1 MNKVALYNNLG
12 SSWNSSNNVWV
23 KGSFFDHTEKFY
35 SGADTLKYFDGI
47 QSFDEFL
54 IKLEQCNGLFS
65 VVIIHNDEIWAAV
78 DRNTSFPLFYFRSS
92 LGWHITDKV
101 DLQVVKGNN
110 FEVDA
115 FQVQCYKAFSHT
127 MGDETLFKGLK
138 QMQCGQALLLRR
150 ASEKPEIKNYHQFS
164 TGTFLELSE
173 SDLYKQANNI
183 FNNTL
188 KRLIESLEGKTA
200 VVPLSGG
207 FDSRWIAAG
216 LKRQGYEKVICF
228 TFGKKTQ
235 NKEYELSKKVAE
247 RLQYPWIFVEYTA
260 ELLNKRYLQAQTFQD
275 YVQFMGH
282 GTSMFFLQEYF
293 AVSYL
298 KEHKLVPDDAVF
310 IPGHSGDLIGG
321 SQIIKTFNPDI
332 SREEVLDRFFKVKNI
347 YQTVSKEMK
356 KKLEEQ
362 FKPWFWQRE
371 NHHPASVFEAL
382 DIQEKIAKVIFNSSL
397 VFDFFGYE
405 KRFPFWDLALLQFFL
420 KLPFEHRVMKKLY
433 DSVLINEF
441 FKPYDLLFDKEL
453 NPRKEE
459 LLRQKVKNR
468 IKTYFPVFIKE
479 CLLQKN
485 DWKNYRQAVKPLQD
499 EMKSKGYNFQ
509 FKGKSYNEIL
519 IQYYLYLI
527 ETNM

>member
-1 MNKVALYNNLG
+1 M
-12 SSWNSSNNVWV
+12 
-23 KGSFFDHTEKFY
+23 
-35 SGADTLKYFDGI
+35 
-47 QSFDEFL
+47 
-54 IKLEQCNGLFS
+54 
-65 VVIIHNDEIWAAV
+65 
-78 DRNTSFPLFYFRSS
+78 
-92 LGWHITDKV
+92 
-101 DLQVVKGNN
+101 
-110 FEVDA
+110 DA
-115 FQVQCYKAFSHT
+115 FQIQCYKAYGHT
-127 MGDETLFKGLK
+127 MGAETLFKGLS
-138 QMQCGQALLLRR
+138 QMQCGQAILLKK

-164 TGTFLELSE
+164 TDTFLELPE
-173 SDLYKQANNI
+173 KELYQQANRI

-188 KRLIESLEGKTA
+188 RRLIISLEGKTA

-216 LKRQGYEKVICF
+216 LKMQGYEKVICY
-228 TFGKKTQ
+228 TYGKKLQ

-247 RLQYPWIFVEYTA
+247 RLQYPWVFVEYTS
-260 ELLNKRYLQAQTFQD
+260 ELLNKSYLQTQTFQD
-275 YVQFMGH
+275 YVEFMGH

-332 SREEVLDRFFKVKNI
+332 SWGEIPDRFLKVKNI
-347 YQTVSKEMK
+347 YHPASKETK

-362 FKPWFWQRE
+362 YKPWLLQRA

-420 KLPFEHRVMKKLY
+420 KLPFEYRVMKKLY
-433 DSVLINEF
+433 DSVLIDEF
-441 FKPYDLLFDKEL
+441 FKPYNLLFGKEL
-453 NPRKEE
+453 NPNKEE
-459 LLRQKVKNR
+459 IKRQKLKNL
-468 IKTYFPVFIKE
+468 IKTYFPVLIKE
-479 CLLQKN
+479 RFLQKN
-485 DWKNYRQAVKPLQD
+485 DWKNYQQAVLPLQD
-499 EMKSKGYNFQ
+499 EMKSQGYNFQ

-519 IQYYLYLI
+519 IQYYLYLV
-527 ETNM
+527 ETRLR

>member
-1 MNKVALYNNLG
+1 
-12 SSWNSSNNVWV
+12 
-23 KGSFFDHTEKFY
+23 
-35 SGADTLKYFDGI
+35 
-47 QSFDEFL
+47 
-54 IKLEQCNGLFS
+54 
-65 VVIIHNDEIWAAV
+65 
-78 DRNTSFPLFYFRSS
+78 
-92 LGWHITDKV
+92 
-101 DLQVVKGNN
+101 
-110 FEVDA
+110 
-115 FQVQCYKAFSHT
+115 
-127 MGDETLFKGLK
+127 
-138 QMQCGQALLLRR
+138 
-150 ASEKPEIKNYHQFS
+150 
-164 TGTFLELSE
+164 
-173 SDLYKQANNI
+173 
-183 FNNTL
+183 
-188 KRLIESLEGKTA
+188 
-200 VVPLSGG
+200 
-207 FDSRWIAAG
+207 
-216 LKRQGYEKVICF
+216 
-228 TFGKKTQ
+228 
-235 NKEYELSKKVAE
+235 
-247 RLQYPWIFVEYTA
+247 
-260 ELLNKRYLQAQTFQD
+260 
-275 YVQFMGH
+275 MGH